1 VFFRT
6 VQLLLGANEKGIF
19 KMGYK
24 RNISYLLKFEDDEYA
39 GLEVEMR
46 SINVKT
52 ALELQSQLK
61 DVDDGNEE
69 SLKGGMRI
77 FADHLIR
84 WNLEDDRDNPIPPT
98 LDSVYDLDLK
108 FVVDLL
114 ASWMEVAAGVSSD
127 LGKAS
132 TSTETSAEG
141 SIPME
146 TL

>member
-1 VFFRT
+1 
-6 VQLLLGANEKGIF
+6 
-19 KMGYK
+19 MGYK
-24 RNISYLLKFEDDEYA
+24 RNISYLLKFDDEDYE

-52 ALELQSQLK
+52 ALQLQSQLK
-61 DVDDGNEE
+61 NVEEGNEE
-69 SLKGGMRI
+69 ALKGGMKI
-77 FADHLIR
+77 FADHLVR
-84 WNLEDDRDNPIPPT
+84 WNLEDDRDNPIPAT
-98 LDSVYDLDLK
+98 LESVYDLDLQ

-114 ASWMEVAAGVSSD
+114 ASWMEVAAGVSND

-132 TSTETSAEG
+132 TSGETSAEE